1 MTKINKEEDNNA
13 AFSYGLVRGIGR
25 SATRRGAGLIETLTG
40 RFQFGAI
47 AISPSC
53 RRRFPISR
61 EPCRIC
67 SRDRRRSRRAF
78 ATDAIETRAISDAR
92 PAFSRGSRSATKPSF
107 IDGSQRDKS
116 NGNMISVLSFAAALP
131 NWPIMV
137 PFVILLVAIALAPLI
152 AQRHWER
159 HYHKLCVA
167 LAGIV
172 CLNYLLVI
180 KESARVVHAGIDYV
194 TFMVIVGSFFV
205 VAGGIHLR
213 VKSPSGAMRNTLFLF
228 VGALLGN
235 LIGTIGASILLIRP
249 WIAMNRGRV
258 APMHIA
264 FFIFLVSNIGGALL
278 PVGPPLILGFL
289 KGVPFGWTLQN
300 CWPQWLLTVAIVL
313 AVFFVLDLV
322 NLRARKRAIHESEIT
337 RWRCDGSQNFLFLLA
352 LLAALITVG
361 VGWREPLMVLIALGS
376 YFATPQRIREAN
388 NFTLAPLK
396 EVGWLFLGI
405 FGTMIPVLE
414 YMEGSAEKLGLT
426 SQTAFF
432 WATGLL
438 SALLDN
444 APTYLAFLTAI
455 SLGATFFGALTYI
468 GNAPNLLVKTIVE
481 HAHAPT
487 PSFIGYIW
495 KFAIPVLIPVFVLIS
510 ILFFSS

>member
-1 MTKINKEEDNNA
+1 MIWVL
-13 AFSYGLVRGIGR
+13 GL
-25 SATRRGAGLIETLTG
+25 
-40 RFQFGAI
+40 
-47 AISPSC
+47 
-53 RRRFPISR
+53 
-61 EPCRIC
+61 
-67 SRDRRRSRRAF
+67 
-78 ATDAIETRAISDAR
+78 
-92 PAFSRGSRSATKPSF
+92 
-107 IDGSQRDKS
+107 
-116 NGNMISVLSFAAALP
+116 AAAHL

-159 HYHKLCVA
+159 HYHKLCIA

-172 CLNYLLVI
+172 CLYYLLVI

-213 VKSPSGAMRNTLFLF
+213 VKSPSGAVRNTLFLF
-228 VGALLGN
+228 AGALLGN
-235 LIGTIGASILLIRP
+235 LIGTIGASMLLIRP

-289 KGVPFGWTLQN
+289 KGVPFSWTLEH
-300 CWPQWLLTVAIVL
+300 CWRQWLTTVGIVL
-313 AVFFVLDLV
+313 LVFVVLDLI
-322 NLRARKRAIHESEIT
+322 NLRSNKKTIHEAELTS
-337 RWRCDGSQNFLFLLA
+337 WRCDGAHNFIFLFA
-352 LLAALITVG
+352 ILAALIAVPA
-361 VGWREPLMVLIALGS
+361 GWREPLVILIALGS
-376 YFATPQRIREAN
+376 YLGTPQRIRDAN
-388 NFTLAPLK
+388 NFTFAPLG
-396 EVGWLFLGI
+396 EIGWLFLGI

-432 WATGLL
+432 WAAGLL

-444 APTYLAFLTAI
+444 APTYLAFFAAALGLHHFNINEPSQVADFISNNGGELIAI

-468 GNAPNLLVKTIVE
+468 GNAPNLLVKTIAE
-481 HAHAPT
+481 HAHVPA

-495 KFAIPVLIPVFVLIS
+495 KFALPILIPVFVLVS
-510 ILFFSS
+510 ILFFSGSASVAPGQH

>member
-1 MTKINKEEDNNA
+1 MIWVL
-13 AFSYGLVRGIGR
+13 GLV
-25 SATRRGAGLIETLTG
+25 A
-40 RFQFGAI
+40 
-47 AISPSC
+47 
-53 RRRFPISR
+53 
-61 EPCRIC
+61 
-67 SRDRRRSRRAF
+67 
-78 ATDAIETRAISDAR
+78 AR
-92 PAFSRGSRSATKPSF
+92 
-107 IDGSQRDKS
+107 
-116 NGNMISVLSFAAALP
+116 P
-131 NWPIMV
+131 NWPIML

-152 AQRHWER
+152 AQHHWER

-167 LAGIV
+167 LTGIV
-172 CLNYLLVI
+172 CLYHLFVV
-180 KESARVVHAGIDYV
+180 KQSARVVHAGIDYV
-194 TFMVIVGSFFV
+194 TFMVVVGSFFV

-249 WIAMNRGRV
+249 WIAMNKGRA

-278 PVGPPLILGFL
+278 PVGPPLFLGFL

-300 CWPQWLLTVAIVL
+300 CWLQWLLTVAIVL

-322 NLRARKRAIHESEIT
+322 NLRARKRTIHESEIT
-337 RWRCDGSQNFLFLLA
+337 QWRCDGAQNFLFLFA
-352 LLAALITVG
+352 LLAALIAMRP
-361 VGWREPLMVLIALGS
+361 GWREPLMVLIALGS
-376 YFATPQRIREAN
+376 YFATPQRIREAD
-388 NFTLAPLK
+388 NFTFAPLK

-414 YMEGSAEKLGLT
+414 FMEQSADKLGLA
-426 SQTAFF
+426 SEKAFF
-432 WATGLL
+432 WATGFL

-444 APTYLAFLTAI
+444 APTYLAFFAAALGLHGYDLNDSSHIVRFISENGRELIAI

-468 GNAPNLLVKTIVE
+468 GNAPNLFVKTIAEYARV
-481 HAHAPT
+481 PT

-495 KFAIPVLIPVFVLIS
+495 KFAMPILIPIFVVIS
-510 ILFFSS
+510 ILFFR

>member
-1 MTKINKEEDNNA
+1 
-13 AFSYGLVRGIGR
+13 
-25 SATRRGAGLIETLTG
+25 
-40 RFQFGAI
+40 
-47 AISPSC
+47 
-53 RRRFPISR
+53 
-61 EPCRIC
+61 
-67 SRDRRRSRRAF
+67 
-78 ATDAIETRAISDAR
+78 
-92 PAFSRGSRSATKPSF
+92 
-107 IDGSQRDKS
+107 
-116 NGNMISVLSFAAALP
+116 MISVLSFAAALP

-159 HYHKLCVA
+159 HYHKLCIA

-172 CLNYLLVI
+172 CLYYLLVV
-180 KESARVVHAGIDYV
+180 KGSARVVHAGIDYV
-194 TFMVIVGSFFV
+194 TFMVAVGSFFV

-235 LIGTIGASILLIRP
+235 LIGTIGASMLLIRP
-249 WIAMNRGRV
+249 WIAMNRSRV

-278 PVGPPLILGFL
+278 PVGPPLFLGFL

-300 CWPQWLLTVAIVL
+300 CWRQWLFTLAIVL
-313 AVFFVLDLV
+313 VIFFLLDLI
-322 NLRARKRAIHESEIT
+322 NLRARNRAIHGGEIT
-337 RWRCDGSQNFLFLLA
+337 QWRCDGAQNFLFLFA
-352 LLAALITVG
+352 LLAALIAVRP
-361 VGWREPLMVLIALGS
+361 GWREPLMALIALGS

-388 NFTLAPLK
+388 NFTFAPLK

-414 YMEGSAEKLGLT
+414 FMEQSADKLGLDSHLT
-426 SQTAFF
+426 FF
-432 WATGLL
+432 WATGML

-444 APTYLAFLTAI
+444 APTYLAFLAAALGLHHFDLNDSSHVVRFISENGRELIAI
-455 SLGATFFGALTYI
+455 SLGATFFGALTSI

>member
-1 MTKINKEEDNNA
+1 LIDQSPADHSNYQLEMLSNL
-13 AFSYGLVRGIGR
+13 GLTTGESNSAIILPFGI
-25 SATRRGAGLIETLTG
+25 LLL
-40 RFQFGAI
+40 AI
-47 AISPSC
+47 A
-53 RRRFPISR
+53 F
-61 EPCRIC
+61 
-67 SRDRRRSRRAF
+67 
-78 ATDAIETRAISDAR
+78 
-92 PAFSRGSRSATKPSF
+92 G
-107 IDGSQRDKS
+107 
-116 NGNMISVLSFAAALP
+116 
-131 NWPIMV
+131 
-137 PFVILLVAIALAPLI
+137 PLI
-152 AQRHWER
+152 ARYHWER

-172 CLNYLLVI
+172 CLYHLFVV
-180 KESARVVHAGIDYV
+180 KQSARVVQAGIDYA
-194 TFMVIVGSFFV
+194 TFMVVVGSFFV

-235 LIGTIGASILLIRP
+235 LIGTIGASMLLIRP

-264 FFIFLVSNIGGALL
+264 FFVFLVSNIGGALL
-278 PVGPPLILGFL
+278 PVGPPLFLGLL

-300 CWPQWLLTVAIVL
+300 CWRQWLITVAIVL
-313 AVFFVLDLV
+313 AIFLVLDLI

-337 RWRCDGSQNFLFLLA
+337 QWRCDGAQNFLFLFA
-352 LLAALITVG
+352 LLAALIAVRA
-361 VGWREPLMVLIALGS
+361 GWREPLIVLIALGS

-388 NFTLAPLK
+388 NFTFAPLR
-396 EVGWLFLGI
+396 EIGWLFLGI

-414 YMEGSAEKLGLT
+414 YMERSAEKLGLT
-426 SQTAFF
+426 SETAFY

-444 APTYLAFLTAI
+444 APTYLAFFAAALGRHGFDVNEPSHVAAFILKGSGELTAL

-468 GNAPNLLVKTIVE
+468 GNAPNLLVKTIAE
-481 HAHAPT
+481 HTRVPT

-495 KFAIPVLIPVFVLIS
+495 KFALPILLPVFTLLS
-510 ILFFSS
+510 ILFFSR